1 MEQAELRPTMERI
14 YAALVERGYRPID
27 QLVGY
32 ILSGDPTYVTN
43 HNGARQMIAEIDPYE
58 LLRDVLEDYFAV

>member
-58 LLRDVLEDYFAV
+58 LLRVVLGDYFAV